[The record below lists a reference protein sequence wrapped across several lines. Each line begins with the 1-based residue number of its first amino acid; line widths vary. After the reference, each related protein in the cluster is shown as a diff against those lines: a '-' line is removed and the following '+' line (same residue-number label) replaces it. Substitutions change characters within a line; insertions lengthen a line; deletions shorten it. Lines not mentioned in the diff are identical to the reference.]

1 MATMIFR
8 CPQDPEGCPASPV
21 LRSCDTHKVKL
32 EPARVETPAEEP
44 RAEPGPAPG
53 TAGPRTVYQRPDG
66 AASSTPSAA
75 RPGRRPVIAVRLLGD
90 LLVVKPEGLLI
101 GRDEPDCAKVDG
113 LAEYEQISR
122 HHARLYWDGE
132 TLLVTDQ
139 RSTNGTFV
147 NGRKAATPLPLRAGD
162 VLRLAQDV
170 EVPVFEIDENGE
182 LRSTP

>member
-8 CPQDPEGCPASPV
+8 CPQDPEGCPTSPV

-44 RAEPGPAPG
+44 RADTGPAPG
-53 TAGPRTVYQRPDG
+53 TPRTVYQQPDG
-66 AASSTPSAA
+66 AASSAPS
-75 RPGRRPVIAVRLLGD
+75 GRRPVIALQLLGD
-90 LLVVKPEGLLI
+90 LLVVKPEGLLL

-122 HHARLYWDGE
+122 HHARLYWDAE
-132 TLLVTDQ
+132 TLWVADW
-139 RSTNGTFV
+139 RSTNGTYV
-147 NGRKAATPLPLRAGD
+147 NGKRAVTPLPLRPGD
-162 VLRLAQDV
+162 TLRLGLDV

-182 LRSTP
+182 LRSAP